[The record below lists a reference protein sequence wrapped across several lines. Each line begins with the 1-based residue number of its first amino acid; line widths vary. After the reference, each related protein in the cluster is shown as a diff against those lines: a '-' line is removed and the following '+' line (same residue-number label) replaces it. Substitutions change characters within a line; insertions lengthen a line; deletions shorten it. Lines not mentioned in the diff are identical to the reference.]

1 MGKIRHGGLGVI
13 EEGNLKGR
21 RFIIPSEVLVEKG
34 VHATGATEYSL
45 ACLIHHKFIP
55 QSGCP
60 DCATELE
67 EIEKKNTQIGL

>member
-1 MGKIRHGGLGVI
+1 MGNIRHGGIGVI

-34 VHATGATEYSL
+34 QLGNSTEYSL

-55 QSGCP
+55 NGGCE
-60 DCATELE
+60 DCAKELVDIE
-67 EIEKKNTQIGL
+67 EKNKAIGLG